1 MKKILFSLMA
11 LATTSLQMLQAQTY
25 SFDGLDKTAIQVK
38 PAETFSAEKGY
49 GYDFQDVIAEARTMQ
64 TDTYKLSEGLFY
76 FSVAVPDGNYKVTV
90 TVGSKKRKASTTVRA
105 ESRRLYV
112 YDAVTK
118 KGEFKTFSFVVNKRN
133 TVIQLPDG
141 KTDVVKIKPREKN
154 ALLWD
159 DKLTIEVN
167 GDAPACSK
175 IKIEKVDVP
184 TIYLCGNSTVVD
196 QDKEPWT
203 SWGQMFTYWLTDEVA
218 VANYAESGLTASS
231 FNAQNRLK
239 KIVSLAKEGDYVFIE
254 FGHNDQKEKNAG
266 AGAFYN
272 FAHMLKIYVD
282 QIREK
287 GAIPIFVT
295 PTQRRQFGE
304 DGKIRE
310 THGRYPEAM
319 RWVAKDLDVQLIEL
333 HDMTRAMLEAMGK
346 EDSKR
351 TLVHYPM
358 GTFPNQSKAFE
369 DNTHWNPFGAYEIS
383 KMIVKGIKDL
393 NLPLVQY
400 INSNYKNYDPTQ
412 PDDWKSFH
420 WNCGPFIDI
429 VKPDGN

>member
-1 MKKILFSLMA
+1 
-11 LATTSLQMLQAQTY
+11 
-25 SFDGLDKTAIQVK
+25 
-38 PAETFSAEKGY
+38 
-49 GYDFQDVIAEARTMQ
+49 
-64 TDTYKLSEGLFY
+64 
-76 FSVAVPDGNYKVTV
+76 
-90 TVGSKKRKASTTVRA
+90 
-105 ESRRLYV
+105 
-112 YDAVTK
+112 
-118 KGEFKTFSFVVNKRN
+118 
-133 TVIQLPDG
+133 
-141 KTDVVKIKPREKN
+141 
-154 ALLWD
+154 
-159 DKLTIEVN
+159 
-167 GDAPACSK
+167 
-175 IKIEKVDVP
+175 
-184 TIYLCGNSTVVD
+184 
-196 QDKEPWT
+196 
-203 SWGQMFTYWLTDEVA
+203 
-218 VANYAESGLTASS
+218 
-231 FNAQNRLK
+231 
-239 KIVSLAKEGDYVFIE
+239 
-254 FGHNDQKEKNAG
+254 
-266 AGAFYN
+266 
-272 FAHMLKIYVD
+272 MLKIYVD

-319 RWVAKDLDVQLIEL
+319 RWVAKDLNVQLIEL

-393 NLPLVQY
+393 NLPLVRY
-400 INSNYKNYDPTQ
+400 INSNYQDFDPAQ